1 MLDAA
6 TDSDHNRCETKRRHS
21 LGDPGP
27 IRVARLVCS
36 HVSFRWG
43 WTPWKLPAGF
53 PHSRR
58 ACASRCARPCSTHQ
72 LNGGPAQRGGGA
84 PCSSE
89 VHEVLR
95 WGTPASCSTP
105 RERYDSQR
113 RDDEPGGPTQTTSCL
128 CRFGL
133 GDSIGLGQAM
143 LGAAHPLPCLG
154 WIRLLNEGLAV
165 RAGSLVP
172 VIPMKH
178 GPSEPG
184 GDKSSPGKRA
194 FACSCSFGRWAAMC
208 H

>member
-128 CRFGL
+128 
-133 GDSIGLGQAM
+133 
-143 LGAAHPLPCLG
+143 
-154 WIRLLNEGLAV
+154 NEGLAV

-172 VIPMKH
+172 VIPLKH

-184 GDKSSPGKRA
+184 GDTDALDSLDRA
-194 FACSCSFGRWAAMC
+194 TGGGARAGLRA